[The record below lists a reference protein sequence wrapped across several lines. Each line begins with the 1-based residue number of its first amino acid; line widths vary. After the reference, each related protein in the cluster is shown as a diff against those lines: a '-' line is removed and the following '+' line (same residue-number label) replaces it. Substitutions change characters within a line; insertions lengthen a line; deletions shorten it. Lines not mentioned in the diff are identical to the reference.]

1 VLVFGECFQSENPS
15 GKILLSLS
23 FLSRGVLWLVMLYV
37 ETLGLIYFSSVIL
50 NFCLLL
56 YIWKIFLNFIFQ
68 VFNLAFHFIVILQRS
83 TIQSPD
89 WSIKLWLLTFWSC
102 WRGDQCSQHSVSE
115 FSFNYHISCILLVPS
130 TVPGILCVVP
140 QVPCPC
146 LCTVLCALEAWP
158 LWISSVEMRF
168 DQWEGSDYISIL
180 KGIEWPLCTT
190 TGLPGF

>member
-1 VLVFGECFQSENPS
+1 MLVFGECFQSENPS

-102 WRGDQCSQHSVSE
+102 
-115 FSFNYHISCILLVPS
+115 
-130 TVPGILCVVP
+130 
-140 QVPCPC
+140 
-146 LCTVLCALEAWP
+146 
-158 LWISSVEMRF
+158 
-168 DQWEGSDYISIL
+168 
-180 KGIEWPLCTT
+180 
-190 TGLPGF
+190 